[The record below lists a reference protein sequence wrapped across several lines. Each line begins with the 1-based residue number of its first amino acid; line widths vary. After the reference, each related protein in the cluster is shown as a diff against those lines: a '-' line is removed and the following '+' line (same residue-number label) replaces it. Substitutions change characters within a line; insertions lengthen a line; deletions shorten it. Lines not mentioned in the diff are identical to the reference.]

1 MLYNI
6 QHFLLETSFV
16 RGYGLFWVLQH
27 PKLSNKYDNYHIHW
41 YSYSYSFTEE
51 EASNVSL
58 DDDISKHMQTPYNAY
73 YPNS

>member
-16 RGYGLFWVLQH
+16 QGYRLFWVLQH
-27 PKLSNKYDNYHIHW
+27 PKLSTKYDNYHIHW
-41 YSYSYSFTEE
+41 YSYSYSFTE